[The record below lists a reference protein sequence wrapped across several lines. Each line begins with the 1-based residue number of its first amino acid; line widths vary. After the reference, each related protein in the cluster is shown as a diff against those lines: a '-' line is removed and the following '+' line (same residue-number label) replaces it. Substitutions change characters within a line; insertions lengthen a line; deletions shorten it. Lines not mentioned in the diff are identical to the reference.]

1 MVNAH
6 MNLGALLHIQ
16 VSVVVCVSVFC
27 IRFLKYS
34 ILLLQKNYVEARR
47 YYEKALT
54 LDPGNKMV
62 ADNLAKLERLEQQ
75 TLHNI

>member
-16 VSVVVCVSVFC
+16 VSCSVCFSVRCMLVF
-27 IRFLKYS
+27 
-34 ILLLQKNYVEARR
+34 ILLFQKNYVEARR

-62 ADNLAKLERLEQQ
+62 TDNLAKLERLEQQ
-75 TLHNI
+75 TLHNNM